1 MGFLSFKARTP
12 FLSDEALRKGILFS
26 VGYSMNFRELYEK
39 ISPKLKRLA
48 RVRSA
53 HCALLEEDDL
63 YQEACLHL
71 WNNFREGM
79 PEGVNESYIV
89 KSCEFHILN
98 YLRKKRKRVNILT
111 MDEPINEE
119 GGTLGD
125 LLADD
130 KARGEEHID
139 RAITIDDI
147 RNNGFSDREKQV
159 FSLLIKGCTVREAG
173 RALGISHV
181 MVVRARKSIISKWQ
195 REENEAP
202 RALVRGFSERNT
214 ERP

>member
-1 MGFLSFKARTP
+1 
-12 FLSDEALRKGILFS
+12 
-26 VGYSMNFRELYEK
+26 MNFKELYER
-39 ISPKLKRLA
+39 ISPKLRRLA
-48 RVRSA
+48 RARSA
-53 HCALLEEDDL
+53 HRALLGEDDL

-98 YLRKKRKRVNILT
+98 YLRKKRGRFKVLNL
-111 MDEPINEE
+111 DEPINE
-119 GGTLGD
+119 GGDTLGD
-125 LLADD
+125 LLPDN

-181 MVVRARKSIISKWQ
+181 MVVRARKSIISKWR
-195 REENEAP
+195 REENK
-202 RALVRGFSERNT
+202 
-214 ERP
+214 